1 MARKQKPSITFASA
15 VWDESD
21 IGIKNDEYV
30 EFDFSRD
37 SLDLWEVSYNDLIP
51 YLYMEA
57 FDPKKLWTRHHLSE
71 KIEKV
76 INRWN
81 AGGKISPMLLVL
93 NGNGEKLEI
102 SSGNHRFSVFV
113 AFVNQM
119 GLNPTI
125 PFLIGSSEKSWIQ
138 QNIKSAIYKRTIK

>member
-21 IGIKNDEYV
+21 SSIRNDDYV
-30 EFDFSRD
+30 DYNWSQD
-37 SLDLWEVSYNDLIP
+37 TLDLWEVPFQDLKSFM
-51 YLYMEA
+51 YMNVY
-57 FDPKKLWTRHHLSE
+57 DPRKLWSTNHSPE

-76 INRWN
+76 ILEWN
-81 AGGKISPMLLVL
+81 ANKAMSPIVL
-93 NGNGEKLEI
+93 CHDGYDKLTI
-102 SSGNHRFSVFV
+102 ISGNHRFSVFV